1 MTERLLVCAL
11 PANKHAYFAD
21 FNELKIFYGA
31 LGYTR
36 YLTFSF
42 ILQSTCVFI
51 WKFCLIKGYI
61 ILETSLRSQFI
72 VMLHCNTML
81 HLLFCSSALD
91 TVTNEKVAIKKLCR
105 PFQNVTH
112 AKRAFRELV
121 LLKMVNHKNVS
132 LTNSNL
138 SILFSHLSN

>member
-1 MTERLLVCAL
+1 MVLVCAL
-11 PANKHAYFAD
+11 AANKHAYFAD
-21 FNELKIFYGA
+21 FNELKIFHGA

-42 ILQSTCVFI
+42 FLQSTCLFI

-61 ILETSLRSQFI
+61 ILETSFRSQFI
-72 VMLHCNTML
+72 VTVIVHCNIMW

-132 LTNSNL
+132 LTNSKN
-138 SILFSHLSN
+138 ILFSNSSN